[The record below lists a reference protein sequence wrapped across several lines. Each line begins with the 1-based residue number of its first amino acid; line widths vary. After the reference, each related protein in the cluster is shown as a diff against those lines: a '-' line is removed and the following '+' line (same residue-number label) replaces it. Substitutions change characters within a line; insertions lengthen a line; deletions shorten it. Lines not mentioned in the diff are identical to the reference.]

1 MESQEFAMN
10 DSKDDAARM
19 LAEVEAAKA
28 ELARRAVAP
37 AWYHPALG
45 LLMGGL
51 VAVQAAPLP
60 LVLAYYAIFGVGC
73 WRLVAAYRRRTGMWI
88 NGYRPGR
95 TRLVALLLAAV
106 FAAIMLACVY
116 AHRELGLAWAP
127 YAGGAVVAILVT
139 IGGFVWEAAFRRDL
153 RDGDTL

>member
-1 MESQEFAMN
+1 MN
-10 DSKDDAARM
+10 GSEDDAARM
-19 LAEVEAAKA
+19 LAEVAAAKA

-51 VAVQAAPLP
+51 VAVQGAPLL
-60 LVLAYYAIFGVGC
+60 LVFGYYAAFGLGC
-73 WRLVAAYRRRTGMWI
+73 WLLFAAYRLRTGMWI

-95 TRLVALLLAAV
+95 TRLIAVGLAAV
-106 FAAIMLACVY
+106 FAAVMLACVH
-116 AHRELGLAWAP
+116 ARRELGLVWAP

-153 RDGDTL
+153 RDGDAL